1 MRAVRHDEVPYV
13 GICFGHQLLA
23 HALEGR
29 TERAGGGWGAGVG
42 PMEVCAVEPWMDPP
56 VPSVTLL
63 YLHQDQV
70 TALPPGGGVLGR
82 ADHCPVAM
90 MRVGSTMLGIQAH
103 PEFSS
108 GYVDSLLEARVDRIG
123 ADATAT
129 HAGAWHRPPTLTA

>member
-1 MRAVRHDEVPYV
+1 
-13 GICFGHQLLA
+13 
-23 HALEGR
+23 
-29 TERAGGGWGAGVG
+29 
-42 PMEVCAVEPWMDPP
+42 MDPP

-70 TALPPGGGVLGR
+70 TALPPGGVVLGR

-123 ADATAT
+123 GDATARARRSLAST
-129 HAGAWHRPPTLTA
+129 TDADRVSRWIVRFLEEAT